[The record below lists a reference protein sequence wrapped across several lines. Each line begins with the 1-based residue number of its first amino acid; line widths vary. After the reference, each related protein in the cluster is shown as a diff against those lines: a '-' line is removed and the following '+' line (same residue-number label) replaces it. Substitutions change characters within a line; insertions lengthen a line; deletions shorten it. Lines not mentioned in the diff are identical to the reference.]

1 MASCH
6 LNFTRTQVSSG
17 QGGPPAQLPD
27 RCVDGKTALSPQR
40 PRPQPHAGAGGPFQ
54 RNAFLFFQKKSNFNI
69 HSGTDVER
77 CFAPSLLTRR
87 LSAALAPDRG
97 TGASSPLRGAPS
109 WEPHLACLLFAGW
122 FYCLPPFG
130 ARRSAGHGAGAR
142 RIPVKRMETPHV
154 PARASERLC
163 AADAGRGRPRGVRG
177 PRVGSRASRRWGLHG
192 RRMHSFLRSDDAA
205 FIPQRRSPSLPPT
218 QLPCFS
224 RSNSITWRP
233 PTCCSLG
240 PGTARSWCSRKTRR
254 SCWPKKA
261 SPCPPSFPSPR
272 WVGGALGP
280 EGLLPAAARPW
291 ISPLGLPR

>member
-1 MASCH
+1 MFCPFAV
-6 LNFTRTQVSSG
+6 NATVERG
-17 QGGPPAQLPD
+17 A
-27 RCVDGKTALSPQR
+27 R
-40 PRPQPHAGAGGPFQ
+40 PRSRDGGFLTAAWRPF
-54 RNAFLFFQKKSNFNI
+54 L
-69 HSGTDVER
+69 GTP
-77 CFAPSLLTRR
+77 FSL
-87 LSAALAPDRG
+87 
-97 TGASSPLRGAPS
+97 SPLR
-109 WEPHLACLLFAGW
+109 WVVL
-122 FYCLPPFG
+122 LPPTLRSPAQCR
-130 ARRSAGHGAGAR
+130 ARSRCSPDTCEADGNPACPR
-142 RIPVKRMETPHV
+142 
-154 PARASERLC
+154 ARASERLC

-192 RRMHSFLRSDDAA
+192 RRMHSFLQPDDAA

-280 EGLLPAAARPW
+280 GGLLPAAARPW